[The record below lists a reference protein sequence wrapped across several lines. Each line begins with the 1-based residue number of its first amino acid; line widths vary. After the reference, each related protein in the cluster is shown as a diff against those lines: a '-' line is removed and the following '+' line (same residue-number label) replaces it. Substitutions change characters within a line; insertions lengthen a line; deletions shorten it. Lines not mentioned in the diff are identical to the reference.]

1 MLHDTPRKSG
11 PEAAWS
17 AIRLNQRNNRIPRM
31 ASISASEQWMTPMTD
46 FIGPMPPNSAL
57 ISSAIMMPIA
67 VNRPVSDTDPPTCVE
82 IAAKC
87 LEPNMP
93 SSMGPENSVLV
104 RLAKPA
110 FAAAAGPSPSFIP
123 KTIC

>member
-1 MLHDTPRKSG
+1 
-11 PEAAWS
+11 
-17 AIRLNQRNNRIPRM
+17 M
-31 ASISASEQWMTPMTD
+31 ASISASEQWITPITD
-46 FIGPMPPNSAL
+46 FMGPIPPKRAL
-57 ISSAIMMPIA
+57 IYSAIMIPIA
-67 VNRPVSDTDPPTCVE
+67 VNRPVSETDPPTCVE
-82 IAAKC
+82 IAAKY

-93 SSMGPENSVLV
+93 SNMGPEKSVLV